1 MSHSVHKGKY
11 IVEKERETVFHVR
24 VLLLSGFLNWPLA
37 WASINFTCHPL
48 PTSIQSCIR
57 SRPAYLSVPWV
68 TNSAS
73 ASASERGEPGSAVQF
88 QTPGAQGAVWK
99 SIMPCPPP
107 ARNVTAATAKSQTP
121 GTVPIARATPPWS
134 NFNLTTR
141 EAAVSIWRVVGVP
154 ITMPLLFPTSAVT
167 ALRMY
172 IGRYLVCFLAELGP
186 RWFLLELPKDSA
198 WQGVCPRC
206 PALRCAK
213 NTGQGTSLE
222 PASRNLT
229 TAYAAARWLQTLI
242 PRPPACCSQ
251 WKVAATS
258 LGLPA
263 RVSVLAPVSAHL
275 FSACSPPYKYAHT
288 ATQFVL

>member
-1 MSHSVHKGKY
+1 MEEYHAM
-11 IVEKERETVFHVR
+11 
-24 VLLLSGFLNWPLA
+24 P
-37 WASINFTCHPL
+37 ASSPKC
-48 PTSIQSCIR
+48 
-57 SRPAYLSVPWV
+57 
-68 TNSAS
+68 NSS
-73 ASASERGEPGSAVQF
+73 N
-88 QTPGAQGAVWK
+88 
-99 SIMPCPPP
+99 C
-107 ARNVTAATAKSQTP
+107 KSQTP

-172 IGRYLVCFLAELGP
+172 NGRYLCSLI
-186 RWFLLELPKDSA
+186 
-198 WQGVCPRC
+198 
-206 PALRCAK
+206 
-213 NTGQGTSLE
+213 TS
-222 PASRNLT
+222 STQNLT

-251 WKVAATS
+251 WKVAAAS

-275 FSACSPPYKYAHT
+275 FSACSPPYAHT

>member
-1 MSHSVHKGKY
+1 M
-11 IVEKERETVFHVR
+11 
-24 VLLLSGFLNWPLA
+24 P
-37 WASINFTCHPL
+37 ASSPKC
-48 PTSIQSCIR
+48 
-57 SRPAYLSVPWV
+57 
-68 TNSAS
+68 NSS
-73 ASASERGEPGSAVQF
+73 N
-88 QTPGAQGAVWK
+88 
-99 SIMPCPPP
+99 C
-107 ARNVTAATAKSQTP
+107 KSQTP

-172 IGRYLVCFLAELGP
+172 IGRYLVCILAELGP
-186 RWFLLELPKDSA
+186 RGFYCKLSELPKDSA
-198 WQGVCPRC
+198 WQGICPRC

-275 FSACSPPYKYAHT
+275 FSACSPPYAHT

>member
-1 MSHSVHKGKY
+1 MEEYHAM
-11 IVEKERETVFHVR
+11 
-24 VLLLSGFLNWPLA
+24 P
-37 WASINFTCHPL
+37 ASSPKC
-48 PTSIQSCIR
+48 
-57 SRPAYLSVPWV
+57 
-68 TNSAS
+68 NSS
-73 ASASERGEPGSAVQF
+73 N
-88 QTPGAQGAVWK
+88 
-99 SIMPCPPP
+99 C
-107 ARNVTAATAKSQTP
+107 KSQTP

-154 ITMPLLFPTSAVT
+154 ITMPLLFPT
-167 ALRMY
+167 
-172 IGRYLVCFLAELGP
+172 
-186 RWFLLELPKDSA
+186 
-198 WQGVCPRC
+198 
-206 PALRCAK
+206 
-213 NTGQGTSLE
+213 
-222 PASRNLT
+222 NLT

-275 FSACSPPYKYAHT
+275 FSACSPPYAHT

>member
-1 MSHSVHKGKY
+1 M
-11 IVEKERETVFHVR
+11 
-24 VLLLSGFLNWPLA
+24 P
-37 WASINFTCHPL
+37 ASSPKCN
-48 PTSIQSCIR
+48 SSC
-57 SRPAYLSVPWV
+57 
-68 TNSAS
+68 
-73 ASASERGEPGSAVQF
+73 
-88 QTPGAQGAVWK
+88 
-99 SIMPCPPP
+99 C
-107 ARNVTAATAKSQTP
+107 KSQTP

-167 ALRMY
+167 ALRIKVPEVVVASCPGRQLTQASTTY
-172 IGRYLVCFLAELGP
+172 IITAPLGFLAELGP
-186 RWFLLELPKDSA
+186 RGFYCK
-198 WQGVCPRC
+198 
-206 PALRCAK
+206 
-213 NTGQGTSLE
+213 
-222 PASRNLT
+222 
-229 TAYAAARWLQTLI
+229 TLI

-275 FSACSPPYKYAHT
+275 FSACSPPYAHT